1 MAQLASM
8 TGVETVKAL
17 TKAGWMKVGQ
27 VGNHVMMSKPG
38 AGVCLSVP
46 QHKMLSVGTLRV
58 LLRCADLAPEQ
69 LLFTRLM

>member
-8 TGVETVKAL
+8 PGAETVTAL
-17 TKAGWMKVGQ
+17 TKAGWMKIGQ

-38 AGVCLSVP
+38 VQVCLSVP
-46 QHKMLSVGTLRV
+46 QQRMLSVGTLRV